1 MNRERELVLEDK
13 NHDNSVENRNAIM
26 IRATSLA
33 YSAILLVAVL
43 ACYIGVNFF
52 GFGAAANSWLFLIM
66 IVGMLA
72 DIDDSLALLCDLY
85 SLVHG
90 IKLDR
95 HEWEQNDAE
104 Q

>member
-1 MNRERELVLEDK
+1 MSRIKESKDNQMRLQQKFGIITEDRRQ
-13 NHDNSVENRNAIM
+13 S
-26 IRATSLA
+26 
-33 YSAILLVAVL
+33 
-43 ACYIGVNFF
+43 
-52 GFGAAANSWLFLIM
+52 M

-72 DIDDSLALLCDLY
+72 DIADSLALLCDLY